1 MTTARY
7 VSSRVHPFDAL
18 ATIGC
23 VYLALVT
30 FGFAAFRYLAV
41 LPAGAKRNQD
51 LTFFNSVNAVSL
63 TGFEQVNAA
72 VANYPTL
79 GLIVLS
85 SLALAS
91 AFTSLVGGGYLFAR
105 TVGWHLSL
113 TKLAVWSAGILLL
126 PLLLA
131 FVIGG
136 FNAISVSTGL
146 GLIARPTPTF
156 FWLSIALLVAGVG
169 VFGVLPVKEFF
180 RSRRSDHDADGLI
193 ASVIVATVLTCVLGT
208 IALCFCGAPWWASAT
223 QSLALRSFGN
233 GAGPKLD
240 ASPAMPWVTM
250 LLSLIGAAP
259 ASTAG
264 GLGVLP
270 IVVMIRG
277 AAQSLRGRPIDRLL
291 GVAVAWIASFVAAI
305 IFFTIALA
313 TLAPAIPSER
323 VLLLVCS
330 ALGNVGI
337 SHEPV
342 GITGASLFA
351 LSAAM
356 LVGRLLPFVMLAWM
370 AAVAERDPNA
380 RVFKPSLRS
389 P

>member
-1 MTTARY
+1 MSPEPS
-7 VSSRVHPFDAL
+7 SSRVHPCDAL

-41 LPAGAKRNQD
+41 LPVGAKRNQD

-79 GLIVLS
+79 GLVVLS
-85 SLALAS
+85 LLALMS
-91 AFTSLVGGGYLFAR
+91 ALTSLIGGGYLFAR
-105 TVGWHLSL
+105 VVGWRVSLFTLSL
-113 TKLAVWSAGILLL
+113 WSGGLLVL
-126 PLLLA
+126 PLVMA
-131 FVIGG
+131 FLIGD
-136 FNAISVSTGL
+136 FNAISASTGL
-146 GLIARPTPTF
+146 GLIGRPMPTF
-156 FWLSIALLVAGVG
+156 FWLSVAIGLASFS
-169 VFGVLPVKEFF
+169 VFGVLPLKELFC
-180 RSRRSDHDADGLI
+180 SRKSDHDPDGLV
-193 ASVIVATVLTCVLGT
+193 AAVITATVATCVVGAV
-208 IALCFCGAPWWASAT
+208 ALWLCGSPWRETAT
-223 QSLALRSFGN
+223 QSLALRSAGDA
-233 GAGPKLD
+233 AGPKLGV
-240 ASPAMPWVTM
+240 SPVMPWVTM
-250 LLSLIGAAP
+250 LLALIGAAP

-270 IVVMIRG
+270 IVVAIRG
-277 AAQSLRGRPIDRLL
+277 AVQSLRGQTVDRLL
-291 GVAVAWIASFVAAI
+291 GVALAWITSFAAAV
-305 IFFTIALA
+305 FVFTIALA
-313 TLAPAIPSER
+313 TFAPALPPER

-337 SHEPV
+337 SYEPV

-351 LSAAM
+351 LSGAM

-370 AAVAERDPNA
+370 ACVTERA
-380 RVFKPSLRS
+380 TPSLRS

>member
-1 MTTARY
+1 MSSEPS
-7 VSSRVHPFDAL
+7 SSRVHPFDAL

-72 VANYPTL
+72 VANYPAF
-79 GLIVLS
+79 GLIALS
-85 SLALAS
+85 ALALMS

-105 TVGWHLSL
+105 VVRWRVSL
-113 TKLAVWSAGILLL
+113 FTLAAWSGGILLL
-126 PLLLA
+126 PLVLA
-131 FVIGG
+131 FLIGD

-146 GLIARPTPTF
+146 GLIGRPMPAF
-156 FWLSIALLVAGVG
+156 FWLSVAIGVAGLG
-169 VFGVLPVKEFF
+169 VFGVLPVKELF
-180 RSRRSDHDADGLI
+180 RPRKSDHDPDGLA
-193 ASVIVATVLTCVLGT
+193 ASVIAAITITCVVGA
-208 IALCFCGAPWWASAT
+208 IALWLCGAPWWASAT
-223 QSLALRSFGN
+223 QSLALRSFGD
-233 GAGPKLD
+233 GAGPKLG
-240 ASPAMPWVTM
+240 ASPAMPWVAM

-264 GLGVLP
+264 GLSVLP
-270 IVVMIRG
+270 IVVAIRG
-277 AAQSLRGRPIDRLL
+277 AAQSLRGREVDRLL
-291 GVAVAWIASFVAAI
+291 GVAVAWIASFAAAVVV
-305 IFFTIALA
+305 FTIALA
-313 TLAPAIPSER
+313 AFAPALPAER

-330 ALGNVGI
+330 ALGNVGV
-337 SHEPV
+337 SYEPV
-342 GITGASLFA
+342 GITGASLFV

-370 AAVAERDPNA
+370 ASVVEEKIQKAE
-380 RVFKPSLRS
+380 
-389 P
+389 